1 MLKVRNGRR
10 TKRRRKILDKEYEK
24 IGNKKRDEKNK
35 FVTKIGKENDVIAVQ
50 DENIAEGKS
59 SKMKGWGKRIQHSI
73 MGGIMRDR
81 GKLSQTVIV
90 ERRFAATQN
99 CPECGS
105 KNKLMLEE
113 RRYTCG

>member
-1 MLKVRNGRR
+1 
-10 TKRRRKILDKEYEK
+10 
-24 IGNKKRDEKNK
+24 
-35 FVTKIGKENDVIAVQ
+35 
-50 DENIAEGKS
+50 
-59 SKMKGWGKRIQHSI
+59 

-90 ERRFAATQN
+90 KRRFAATQN

-105 KNKLMLEE
+105 KNKLTLEE